1 MPDEFKGRDQI
12 AAGFESLLFWWSTIN
27 KNVNWINY
35 LYYNQPRFVNYTS
48 LAVRGLHEQLDK
60 TSLMTVVMSGRPVGV
75 TFPNQFSLGN
85 PENVSGKLEINFD
98 DLIVE
103 SIQRKTFREIQKRQK
118 AERRKRAKK
127 RDGSSKDNQ
136 PDQENCFI
144 DA

>member
-1 MPDEFKGRDQI
+1 MYLSFALKI
-12 AAGFESLLFWWSTIN
+12 AFSNFFSLRKKFLSI
-27 KNVNWINY
+27 
-35 LYYNQPRFVNYTS
+35 
-48 LAVRGLHEQLDK
+48 
-60 TSLMTVVMSGRPVGV
+60 VMSGRPVGV
-75 TFPNQFSLGN
+75 TFPNQFPLGN
-85 PENVSGKLEINFD
+85 PANVSGKLEIHFD

-103 SIQRKTFREIQKRQK
+103 SIQRKTFREIQKRRK